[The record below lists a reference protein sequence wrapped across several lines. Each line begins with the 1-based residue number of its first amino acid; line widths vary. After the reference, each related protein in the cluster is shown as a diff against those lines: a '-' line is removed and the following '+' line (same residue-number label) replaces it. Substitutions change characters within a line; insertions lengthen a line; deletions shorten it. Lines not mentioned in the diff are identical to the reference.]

1 MSTLIVILP
10 AAPPATGTLCEA
22 VLVDAGGRVVRHTQ
36 VTPNL
41 LSAPRGA
48 EIVALVPAQKLSWHR
63 LQLPRGALGRGA
75 PRLRAVL
82 EGLLEER
89 LLDEPARLHFA
100 LGPQAGPDGSVW
112 VAACEQSWLQ
122 AWLGTLEQAGQGATR
137 IVPELAPAATETST
151 LHVTGTPDQPQLLF
165 ASAGGVT
172 RLPLTAATA
181 ALIGGSDMPQTVV
194 AEPAVAEQAEQ
205 FLQGPVTLQTRSE
218 RAVIAAQSD
227 WDLAQFELL
236 RTRGTRLRR
245 QLAAQGASLLL
256 APQWRPARWAALG
269 LIVVNLAGLLLLA
282 WREQAAQ
289 AAQRAAMREI
299 LTTTFPDVR
308 VVVDAPRQMARALS
322 ALQRDKGATSGADME
337 TMLARYQESAPDAP
351 VASAIEFAADGLQ
364 LKGLDP
370 AAASLAEVTARLKP
384 LGYAARWEEDTLILK
399 PEGMP

>member
-10 AAPPATGTLCEA
+10 ATPPAPGTLCET
-22 VLVDAGGRVVRHTQ
+22 VLADAGGRIVRHTQ
-36 VTPNL
+36 VTPDL

-63 LQLPRGALGRGA
+63 LQLPRGVLGRGT

-100 LGPQAGPDGSVW
+100 LGPQADPDGSLW
-112 VAACEQSWLQ
+112 VAACEQSWLR
-122 AWLGTLEQAGQGATR
+122 AWLGMLEQAGHGATR
-137 IVPELAPAATETST
+137 IVPELAPTAADAST
-151 LHVTGTPDQPQLLF
+151 LYVTGTPDQPQLLH
-165 ASAGGVT
+165 AGAGGVT

-181 ALIGGSDMPQTVV
+181 ALTSGTDMPPEVV

-205 FLQGPVTLQTRSE
+205 LLPGPVALQPRSE
-218 RAVIAAQSD
+218 RAAAATRSD

-245 QLAAQGASLLL
+245 QLAALGASLLR

-269 LIVVNLAGLLLLA
+269 LVLVNLAGLLLLA
-282 WREQAAQ
+282 WKEQAAQ

-322 ALQRDKGATSGADME
+322 ALQRDNGTASGAD
-337 TMLARYQESAPDAP
+337 S
-351 VASAIEFAADGLQ
+351 
-364 LKGLDP
+364 
-370 AAASLAEVTARLKP
+370 
-384 LGYAARWEEDTLILK
+384 W
-399 PEGMP
+399 